1 MSNAIEDRTTVS
13 QRLHRANVVRDAVA
27 GVLVTLAVLLPWNIA
42 TGITITGTPGWVTG
56 LLIVAALTSLA
67 ALVLTHLGPSRVSAA
82 DGDRLTLNRL
92 RVTLNSP
99 LLAMA
104 FVFLIYAVVQA
115 VRAGGTAAVPPG
127 VGPGAWL
134 AVGGALLGA
143 APVIATADDDRPGGK
158 ACRIIGIVSLVLAV
172 AAVAFNLYWRTRFVL
187 PEIGNLETGTQ
198 NLVVTVAAVFYA
210 VVALLPVIITSR
222 WLMSTNRQARL
233 ATVLL
238 AGSALIAGVFTW
250 LLPIGRDLDAFHG
263 IAQNTSTAGV
273 GFEGYLAWVAG
284 AGIIATVTVLA
295 ALDRDAVDVWRSAAR
310 KCLVLIAVWC
320 GGSAM
325 LRIVDLMMA
334 SALDLPA
341 PPYYSTTLMAFDL
354 VAAVVAVWL
363 FLNTSGKAA
372 PRMLL
377 TIGYGVLFVLA
388 VCRVIVGV
396 ALVPRVPPLNPD
408 AITDVYGNTLDQQ
421 ITSTFDVALCVLGAA
436 LAAIA
441 LVTSAVNRPAA
452 GRSTPTTKTVAPTP
466 ESAPTTTISTYS
478 WPPSAEPAPS
488 QSPPTIAIPSPQ
500 SADTTAF
507 MRPAQ
512 EAAPATA
519 KIFRPDPAPGTDRVA
534 KVLAESTQRFAAGT
548 TYGGG
553 DTEQR

>member
-1 MSNAIEDRTTVS
+1 MSNAIEDRATVL
-13 QRLHRANVVRDAVA
+13 QRLHRANGIRDAVA

-42 TGITITGTPGWVTG
+42 TGITIAGTPGWVTG

-67 ALVLTHLGPSRVSAA
+67 ALVLTHVGSRGIGA
-82 DGDRLTLNRL
+82 GDRDFTTLNRL
-92 RVTLNSP
+92 RITLNSP

-104 FVFLIYAVVQA
+104 LAFLIYAVVQA
-115 VRAGGTAAVPPG
+115 VRAGGSAAVPPG
-127 VGPGAWL
+127 MGPGAWL

-143 APVIATADDDRPGGK
+143 APVIAAVGDDRSGSR

-187 PEIGNLETGTQ
+187 PEIGNAETGTQ

-222 WLMSTNRQARL
+222 WLMSTNREARL

-238 AGSALIAGVFTW
+238 AGSALVAGVFTW
-250 LLPIGRDLDAFHG
+250 VLPIGRDLDAFHG

-284 AGIIATVTVLA
+284 AGVIATVTVLA
-295 ALDRDAVDVWRSAAR
+295 ALDRKAVDVWRAAAR

-320 GGSAM
+320 GGSAV

-341 PPYYSTTLMAFDL
+341 PPYYATTLMAFDL
-354 VAAVVAVWL
+354 VAAVVAIWL
-363 FLNTSGKAA
+363 FLNSSGKSA
-372 PRMLL
+372 PRMVL
-377 TIGYGVLFVLA
+377 TVGYGVLFVLA

-396 ALVPRVPPLNPD
+396 ALVPRVQPLNPD
-408 AITDVYGNTLDQQ
+408 AITDVYGNTLAQQ

-436 LAAIA
+436 LVVIVFVTGSAHTLAARRS
-441 LVTSAVNRPAA
+441 TAVAKAA
-452 GRSTPTTKTVAPTP
+452 AREQESTPTT
-466 ESAPTTTISTYS
+466 TITTYS
-478 WPPSAEPAPS
+478 WPPAEPTVS
-488 QSPPTIAIPSPQ
+488 QAPPTIAIPSPR

-553 DTEQR
+553 DTERH

>member
-1 MSNAIEDRTTVS
+1 MSNAIDEPSTVP
-13 QRLHRANVVRDAVA
+13 QPLHRTNVIRDAAA
-27 GVLVTLAVLLPWNIA
+27 GVLVALAVLLPWNIS
-42 TGITITGTPGWVTG
+42 TGITIGGTPGWIVG

-67 ALVLTHLGPSRVSAA
+67 ALVLTHVGLSGIAAA
-82 DGDRLTLNRL
+82 DGDLATLNRL
-92 RVTLNSP
+92 RITLNCP

-104 FVFLIYAVVQA
+104 FAFLSYAVVEA
-115 VRAGGTAAVPPG
+115 VRVGGTAAVPPG
-127 VGPGAWL
+127 MGPGAWL

-143 APVIATADDDRPGGK
+143 APVIATARNDRSGMK

-187 PEIGNLETGTQ
+187 PEIGNAETGTQ
-198 NLVVTVAAVFYA
+198 NLVVTVAAVLYA

-222 WLMSTNRQARL
+222 WLMSTKRETRL

-238 AGSALIAGVFTW
+238 AGSALVAGVVAW
-250 LLPIGRDLDAFHG
+250 LLPVGRDLDAFHG
-263 IAQNTSTAGV
+263 VAQNTSTAGV

-284 AGIIATVTVLA
+284 AGAIATVTVLA
-295 ALDRDAVDVWRSAAR
+295 ALDRNSVDVWRSAAR

-320 GGSAM
+320 GGSAV

-341 PPYYSTTLMAFDL
+341 PPYYATTLMAFDL
-354 VAAVVAVWL
+354 FAAVVAIWL
-363 FLNTSGKAA
+363 FINSSGRAA

-377 TIGYGVLFVLA
+377 TVGYGVLFVLA

-396 ALVPRVPPLNPD
+396 ALVPRVQPLNPD
-408 AITDVYGNTLDQQ
+408 AITDVYGNTLAQQ

-436 LAAIA
+436 LVAIA
-441 LVTSAVNRPAA
+441 FMTSAANRSDAS
-452 GRSTPTTKTVAPTP
+452 RSTAVAPEP
-466 ESAPTTTISTYS
+466 ESTATTTITTYS
-478 WPPSAEPAPS
+478 WARPVEPAPS

-500 SADTTAF
+500 SAATTTFPRA
-507 MRPAQ
+507 AQ
-512 EAAPATA
+512 ETAPATA
-519 KIFRPDPAPGTDRVA
+519 KIFHSDPSGSSDHVA
-534 KVLAESTQRFAAGT
+534 NVLAESTQRFAAGT

-553 DTEQR
+553 DTERR

>member
-1 MSNAIEDRTTVS
+1 MSNTIDERATVL
-13 QRLHRANVVRDAVA
+13 QRRNVIRDAVA
-27 GVLVTLAVLLPWNIA
+27 GALVALAVLLPWNIE
-42 TGITITGTPGWVTG
+42 TGITIAGTPGWVVG
-56 LLIVAALTSLA
+56 LLIVAVLTSLA
-67 ALVLTHLGPSRVSAA
+67 ALVLTHVGPRGIGS
-82 DGDRLTLNRL
+82 GDSDFGTLNRL
-92 RVTLNSP
+92 RIALNSP

-104 FVFLIYAVVQA
+104 FAFVIYAVVQA

-127 VGPGAWL
+127 MGPGAWL

-143 APVIATADDDRPGGK
+143 APVIATTHDDRRGVK
-158 ACRIIGIVSLVLAV
+158 ACRTIGIVSLVLAV

-187 PEIGNLETGTQ
+187 PEIGNAETGTQ

-222 WLMSTNRQARL
+222 WLMSTNREARL

-238 AGSALIAGVFTW
+238 AGSALAAGVFTW

-295 ALDRDAVDVWRSAAR
+295 ALDRNAVDVWRSAAR

-320 GGSAM
+320 GGSAV
-325 LRIVDLMMA
+325 LRIVDLLLA

-341 PPYYSTTLMAFDL
+341 PPYYATTLMAFDL
-354 VAAVVAVWL
+354 IAAVVAVWL
-363 FLNTSGKAA
+363 FLNSSGKAA
-372 PRMLL
+372 PRMVL
-377 TIGYGVLFVLA
+377 TVGYGVLFVLA

-396 ALVPRVPPLNPD
+396 ALVPRVQPLNPG
-408 AITDVYGNTLDQQ
+408 AITDVYGNTLAQQ

-436 LAAIA
+436 LVVIA
-441 LVTSAVNRPAA
+441 FVTSTVNTRSGSVAKAAVQEPE
-452 GRSTPTTKTVAPTP
+452 STPTA
-466 ESAPTTTISTYS
+466 TITTYS
-478 WPPSAEPAPS
+478 WPPVEPAPS
-488 QSPPTIAIPSPQ
+488 QSPPTIALPSTQ
-500 SADTTAF
+500 SASTTAF
-507 MRPAQ
+507 ARPAQ

-553 DTEQR
+553 DTERR

>member
-1 MSNAIEDRTTVS
+1 MSNVIEDRTEVP
-13 QRLHRANVVRDAVA
+13 QRLHRANVIRDAVA
-27 GVLVTLAVLLPWNIA
+27 AVLVTLAVLLPWNIA
-42 TGITITGTPGWVTG
+42 TGITIAGTPGWVTG

-67 ALVLTHLGPSRVSAA
+67 ALVLTHVGRGINRESDDLT
-82 DGDRLTLNRL
+82 TLNRL
-92 RVTLNSP
+92 RITLNCP
-99 LLAMA
+99 MLAMA
-104 FVFLIYAVVQA
+104 FAFLVYAVVQA
-115 VRAGGTAAVPPG
+115 VRRGGTAEVPPG
-127 VGPGAWL
+127 MGPGAWL

-143 APVIATADDDRPGGK
+143 APVIAPVGDDRSGSK
-158 ACRIIGIVSLVLAV
+158 ACRIIGVVSLVLAF

-187 PEIGNLETGTQ
+187 PEIGNAETGTQ
-198 NLVVTVAAVFYA
+198 NLVVTVAAVLYA
-210 VVALLPVIITSR
+210 VVALLPVLITSR
-222 WLMSTNRQARL
+222 WLMSTNRETRL

-238 AGSALIAGVFTW
+238 AGAALVAGVFTW
-250 LLPIGRDLDAFHG
+250 VLPVGRDLDAFHG

-284 AGIIATVTVLA
+284 TGVIATVTVLA
-295 ALDRDAVDVWRSAAR
+295 ALNRNAVDAWRSAAR

-320 GGSAM
+320 SGSAV

-334 SALDLPA
+334 SALALPA
-341 PPYYSTTLMAFDL
+341 PPYYATTLMAFDL

-363 FLNTSGKAA
+363 LLNSSGKVA

-377 TIGYGVLFVLA
+377 TVGYGALFALA

-408 AITDVYGNTLDQQ
+408 AITEVYGNTLGQQ

-436 LAAIA
+436 LVVIA
-441 LVTSAVNRPAA
+441 FVTSTAERSA
-452 GRSTPTTKTVAPTP
+452 GSTVAPKAAAPEP
-466 ESAPTTTISTYS
+466 ESAPTTTITTYS
-478 WPPSAEPAPS
+478 WA
-488 QSPPTIAIPSPQ
+488 PPTIAIP
-500 SADTTAF
+500 
-507 MRPAQ
+507 RAQ

-553 DTEQR
+553 DTERH

>member
-1 MSNAIEDRTTVS
+1 MPQHLR
-13 QRLHRANVVRDAVA
+13 RANVIRDAVA
-27 GVLVTLAVLLPWNIA
+27 GVMVTLAVLLPWNTA
-42 TGITITGTPGWVTG
+42 TGLTIAGTPGWIVG

-67 ALVLTHLGPSRVSAA
+67 ALVFTHVGLSGIAAA
-82 DGDRLTLNRL
+82 DGDLMTLNRL
-92 RVTLNSP
+92 RRTLNFP
-99 LLAMA
+99 LLATALA
-104 FVFLIYAVVQA
+104 FLVYAVVQA

-143 APVIATADDDRPGGK
+143 APVIAAVGDDRSGRR

-187 PEIGNLETGTQ
+187 PEIGNAETGTQ
-198 NLVVTVAAVFYA
+198 NLVVTVAAVLYA
-210 VVALLPVIITSR
+210 VVALLPVVITSR
-222 WLMSTNRQARL
+222 WLMSTNREARL

-238 AGSALIAGVFTW
+238 AGSALVAGVFTW

-273 GFEGYLAWVAG
+273 GFEGYLAWVAA
-284 AGIIATVTVLA
+284 AGVIATVTVLA
-295 ALDRDAVDVWRSAAR
+295 ALNRNAVDVWRSAAR

-320 GGSAM
+320 GGSAV

-341 PPYYSTTLMAFDL
+341 PPYYATTLMAFDL
-354 VAAVVAVWL
+354 IAAVVAVWL
-363 FLNTSGKAA
+363 FLNSSGKVT
-372 PRMLL
+372 PRMVL
-377 TIGYGVLFVLA
+377 TVGYGVLFALA

-396 ALVPRVPPLNPD
+396 ALVPRVQPLNPD
-408 AITDVYGNTLDQQ
+408 AITDVYGNTLAQQ
-421 ITSTFDVALCVLGAA
+421 ITSTFDVALCVLGAV
-436 LAAIA
+436 LVVIA
-441 LVTSAVNRPAA
+441 FVTSGVNRPT
-452 GRSTPTTKTVAPTP
+452 RSTAVAKASAPEP
-466 ESAPTTTISTYS
+466 ESAPTTTITTYS
-478 WPPSAEPAPS
+478 WPPIEPAPS
-488 QSPPTIAIPSPQ
+488 PSPPTIAF
-500 SADTTAF
+500 A
-507 MRPAQ
+507 RPAP

-553 DTEQR
+553 DTERH